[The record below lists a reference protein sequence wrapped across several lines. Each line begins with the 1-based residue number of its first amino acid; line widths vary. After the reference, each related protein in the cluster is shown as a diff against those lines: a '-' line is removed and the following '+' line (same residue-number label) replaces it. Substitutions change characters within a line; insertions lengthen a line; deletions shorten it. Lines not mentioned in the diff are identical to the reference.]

1 MHHLCERH
9 SVLHVVVARLNMVL
23 NMYNHLRVKLDKV
36 LHQNNHLTAFLA
48 CVYMCVY
55 MCVCQFIHS
64 RLLVVLP
71 ALPLQCVALVLP
83 ALVRAVSLSARFT
96 TTALRSSWR
105 R

>member
-55 MCVCQFIHS
+55 KCVC
-64 RLLVVLP
+64 
-71 ALPLQCVALVLP
+71 
-83 ALVRAVSLSARFT
+83 VSLSIHGCWLSCLLSPSN
-96 TTALRSSWR
+96 ALPSCCRLWFAPSV
-105 R
+105 